1 MPNKKIYRQLSRY
14 LGVGEDWRQDINY
27 LGDYLGKCEDLDS
40 KYKSILQNFPDFI
53 DVVESSYVNYEDKI
67 NIAERNLSV
76 SSEELLSANR
86 SINSIMNSLGQG
98 FVIFDRNAICGNI
111 YSAAFVALLEEIPS
125 GRDITSI
132 LKLNAEQADN
142 FKQLLAMIFTGNY
155 ALSFDEIIY
164 LAPRKIIN
172 SKGSH
177 IKIDYRP
184 DSNKDGKIDKII
196 LIATDISEQVAAKN
210 QAEEKQKIF
219 ESLERILRDRRA
231 FGVYIHQARDF
242 IDFVEKEHP
251 EDWTG
256 VQREVHTLKSGA
268 GMFKLNS
275 LASEL
280 HELESVL
287 KLLLGESLSAAE
299 INKKLMDNYSAV
311 KTELRIIIKKFN
323 DLFAI
328 DVLELEKESSIGRN
342 NIYQFADY
350 LAEQNLDSLRDEY
363 IKRVFAESMQANI
376 ALYDK
381 LINDIAMRFN
391 KEVNPIK
398 FLGHDVFIIPENY
411 RGMLGAF
418 AHIFRNIVDHAIEYP
433 DDRKDKNKPSAG
445 NISIETGG
453 YKDDRGNEHIS
464 IKIKDDGNGIDA
476 NFVRERLKSN
486 NPSVD
491 WTKMSDF
498 EILQQIFSSGF
509 STKTQVTE
517 DSGRGVG
524 MDVVRNEILKLGGDI
539 IVNSQVG
546 VGTEFSIHVPY
557 MLKLNA
563 LK

>member
-1 MPNKKIYRQLSRY
+1 
-14 LGVGEDWRQDINY
+14 
-27 LGDYLGKCEDLDS
+27 
-40 KYKSILQNFPDFI
+40 
-53 DVVESSYVNYEDKI
+53 
-67 NIAERNLSV
+67 
-76 SSEELLSANR
+76 
-86 SINSIMNSLGQG
+86 
-98 FVIFDRNAICGNI
+98 
-111 YSAAFVALLEEIPS
+111 
-125 GRDITSI
+125 
-132 LKLNAEQADN
+132 
-142 FKQLLAMIFTGNY
+142 
-155 ALSFDEIIY
+155 
-164 LAPRKIIN
+164 
-172 SKGSH
+172 
-177 IKIDYRP
+177 
-184 DSNKDGKIDKII
+184 
-196 LIATDISEQVAAKN
+196 
-210 QAEEKQKIF
+210 
-219 ESLERILRDRRA
+219 
-231 FGVYIHQARDF
+231 
-242 IDFVEKEHP
+242 
-251 EDWTG
+251 
-256 VQREVHTLKSGA
+256 
-268 GMFKLNS
+268 
-275 LASEL
+275 
-280 HELESVL
+280 
-287 KLLLGESLSAAE
+287 
-299 INKKLMDNYSAV
+299 
-311 KTELRIIIKKFN
+311 
-323 DLFAI
+323 
-328 DVLELEKESSIGRN
+328 N

-350 LAEQNLDSLRDEY
+350 LAEQKLDSLRDEY

-398 FLGHDVFIIPENY
+398 FSGQDVFIIPENY

-433 DDRKDKNKPSAG
+433 DDRKDKNKTSAG
-445 NISIETGG
+445 NISIETGF
-453 YKDDRGNEHIS
+453 YKDDSGNEHIS

-491 WTKMSDF
+491 WAKMSDF